1 MAISTL
7 QGQKKWVE
15 LGTSTISGNPASVSF
30 TSIST
35 LYSDLL
41 LSWNDILL
49 NTSSDIV
56 GIRINN
62 DTGTNY
68 SYVHNNGYGGYNVN
82 SDGDYNRIPL
92 RAFETTNYP
101 SSGYLL
107 IEGANDIY
115 KTITFNSF
123 INTLTG
129 NGAYYGVAQW
139 FDATA
144 INRLD
149 FFPNTNTLKSGSLK
163 LYGRN

>member
-7 QGQKKWVE
+7 QGQKKWVQ

-49 NTSSDIV
+49 NTSSDNV

-68 SYVHNNGYGGYNVN
+68 SYVHNNGYNGYNVDAN
-82 SDGDYNRIPL
+82 GDYNRISL
-92 RAFETTNYP
+92 RNFETITP

-115 KTITFNSF
+115 KTITFNS
-123 INTLTG
+123 IIDDVTS

-139 FDATA
+139 FDETA

>member
-49 NTSSDIV
+49 NTSSDNV

-68 SYVHNNGYGGYNVN
+68 SYVHNNGFGGYNVHSN
-82 SDGDYNRIPL
+82 GDYNRISL
-92 RAFETTNYP
+92 RAFLTNYP

-115 KTITFNSF
+115 KTITFNS
-123 INTLTG
+123 IVDDATG
-129 NGAYYGVAQW
+129 NGAFYGVAQW

-149 FFPNTNTLKSGSLK
+149 FFPTNNTLKSGSLK